1 MTSAAKT
8 ERRGHGLVAA
18 SSRRSAAFAVIAFC
32 LLTIWSTWPVIQS
45 AATSL
50 PGGRSTE
57 SGTVPLFN
65 LWTIW
70 WNADRAL
77 HGLRDYWRAPIFHP
91 DRAAFAFSEPQPAT
105 LTVAPILWLT
115 GSRALAYNIYLFGS
129 LLLNGV
135 FARRLLRA
143 MGVSQG
149 LALAG
154 GAAMLLLPI
163 VHWQIDVLQL
173 VPLWGILCTW
183 ESALSASRNPSASRG
198 ALLGLAFGVS
208 FLLCGH
214 HGLFLGMLLPTAAWV
229 LPRNWWKMEL
239 WFGAASALIVAAA
252 IILPVALPMR
262 SSLALHRFVRDED
275 SIFRL
280 SSFPGDYTA
289 AVGTP
294 LVDPGLLAARAEW
307 RLSPG
312 LVVSLLALGGIVAG
326 LSRKRW
332 RRWTIFLTITG
343 LLAIVLSMGPNL
355 RFGTYRP
362 WWTLTSFIPG
372 LAQVRNVFRF
382 AYFMQMATV
391 LLGFQGLHLVWLRLR
406 LKHRSFPVVGKGLLT
421 ALALLAIFEN
431 RPIAPPLYAVP
442 DYKWNQ
448 GWIEFVRKEV
458 SGTQAILCLPFE
470 EANYVQ
476 NFEPTARWMCLQSWH
491 HAPMV
496 NGYSGFFP
504 DAYFELRKVVQREWG
519 ADSTW
524 KRLSE
529 AGVELIVV
537 DRQALETL
545 NFKAKFAGG
554 AGLTLVF
561 ADDRAGF
568 DVYRLPVGSDPTK

>member
-1 MTSAAKT
+1 MTSAGVT
-8 ERRGHGLVAA
+8 EQTRPGLAPV
-18 SSRRSAAFAVIAFC
+18 SSRRSAAIAVVVFC
-32 LLTIWSTWPVIQS
+32 LLTIWSTWPVVRS
-45 AATSL
+45 AATSI

-70 WNADRAL
+70 WNADRAM

-91 DRAAFAFSEPQPAT
+91 EHAAFAFSEPQPAT
-105 LTVAPILWLT
+105 LIVAPILWLT

-135 FARRLLRA
+135 FARRLLRSV
-143 MGVSQG
+143 GVSHR

-173 VPLWGILCTW
+173 VPLWGILWTW
-183 ESALSASRNPSASRG
+183 ESASQVSRAPSATRG
-198 ALLGLAFGVS
+198 ALLGLAFAIA
-208 FLLCGH
+208 FLICGH
-214 HGLFLGMLLPTAAWV
+214 HGLFLGMLLPAAAWV
-229 LPRNWWKMEL
+229 LPRHWLKKEIWL
-239 WFGAASALIVAAA
+239 AFSSSLAVAAI

-262 SSLALHRFVRDED
+262 SALAVHRFERDED
-275 SIFRL
+275 SVFRL

-312 LVVSLLALGGIVAG
+312 LLVSLLAVAGIVTG
-326 LSRKRW
+326 LSRRRY

-355 RFGTYRP
+355 RFGTWRP
-362 WWTLTSFIPG
+362 WWMLTSFIPG

-391 LLGFQGLHLVWLRLR
+391 LLAFQGLHLWWLWLRL
-406 LKHRSFPVVGKGLLT
+406 KQHSFQIAGKGLLT

-442 DYKWNQ
+442 DYDSNR
-448 GWIEFVRKEV
+448 GWIEFVRKEA
-458 SGTQAILCLPFE
+458 SGTRAILCLPFE

-491 HAPMV
+491 QAPMI

-504 DAYFELRKVVQREWG
+504 AEYFELRSIVQREWG
-519 ADSTW
+519 AESTW

-537 DRQALETL
+537 DRQALETTK
-545 NFKAKFAGG
+545 FKTKFAGG
-554 AGLTLVF
+554 AGLSLVF
-561 ADDRAGF
+561 TDDRAGYN
-568 DVYRLPVGSDPTK
+568 VYRLP